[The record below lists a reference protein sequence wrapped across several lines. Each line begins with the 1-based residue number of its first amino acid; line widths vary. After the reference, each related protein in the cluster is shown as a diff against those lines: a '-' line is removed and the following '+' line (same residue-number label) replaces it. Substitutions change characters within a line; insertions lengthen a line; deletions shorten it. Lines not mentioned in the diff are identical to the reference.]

1 MFLDHVH
8 LVVQA
13 GNGGSGCASY
23 NHRTDRKSVPNG
35 GDGGKGGGIVFQAD
49 ENAPGLE
56 HFKFNQH
63 IVGEGGGKGGS
74 NKCRGKNAKDV
85 VVLVP
90 VGTKI
95 FDRERKFLVRELKE
109 PGDQVVVVE
118 GGHGGV
124 GNQGG
129 KDATPGKPGAILD
142 IELLYRIPADLFL
155 VGLPNSGKTTLLN
168 FLTRSN
174 AKVEAYPFT
183 TQSPQIGVHYFS
195 DYEKISICDLP
206 SVYAAS
212 HEGRG
217 RGLDFL
223 AHLETAS
230 LIVYVVDPVSEF
242 ASSLSEGVSLLREQ
256 VAAYNKDLDKV
267 PYAIVINKIDLPA
280 AKEAVKKQKL
290 KLSPKFMISSLTGE
304 GVPELKAF
312 LRQTFLEK

>member
-8 LVVQA
+8 LIVQA
-13 GNGGSGCASY
+13 GSGGNGCASY
-23 NHRTDRKSVPNG
+23 YHRTDRKSTPNG
-35 GDGGKGGGIVFQAD
+35 GDGGKGGSIVFKAD

-63 IVGEGGGKGGS
+63 IVGEHGGKGSS
-74 NKCRGKNAKDV
+74 NKCRGRNGGDT

-95 FDRERKFLVRELKE
+95 YDRERKFLIRELRA

-118 GGHGGV
+118 GGQGGV

-129 KDATPGKPGAILD
+129 KDATTGSPGAVLD
-142 IELLYRIPADLFL
+142 IELIYRLPADVFL

-174 AKVEAYPFT
+174 GKVETYPFT
-183 TQSPQIGVHYFS
+183 TQTPQIGVHYFS

-206 SVYAAS
+206 SVYSAS

-217 RGLDFL
+217 RGLGFL

-230 LIVYVVDPVSEF
+230 LILYVVDPISEF
-242 ASSLSEGVSLLREQ
+242 SSSISEGVKMLREQ
-256 VAAYNKDLDKV
+256 VSSFNKELDKI
-267 PYAIVINKIDLPA
+267 PYAVVINKMDLPE
-280 AKEAVKKQKL
+280 AKEALKPQKIRF
-290 KLSPKFMISSLTGE
+290 SPRFPISALTGE
-304 GVPELKAF
+304 GVMELKEF
-312 LRQTFLEK
+312 LKQTFLEK